1 MYLKPLKK
9 KIKKK
14 PALQSTEKTVVCSYK
29 EFTGMCQNKQ
39 VALLAF
45 EISENIYG
53 TEGQSEFCHHLTLRV
68 TEAAIL
74 KAERRSILKCA
85 TYTSPYNSCIHV
97 SAVCLFLFVNKI
109 KVRLFEI

>member
-1 MYLKPLKK
+1 MFLKSLKK
-9 KIKKK
+9 NT
-14 PALQSTEKTVVCSYK
+14 LRSTEKTVVCSYK
-29 EFTGMCQNKQ
+29 EFTGMCQHKQ
-39 VALLAF
+39 VALLSF

-68 TEAAIL
+68 TEAAIH
-74 KAERRSILKCA
+74 KAECRSILCA
-85 TYTSPYNSCIHV
+85 KYTSPYNSCIHL